1 MMRGKHWCHP
11 RAVAVFPMSE
21 SPTHIPP
28 SLPSSLPASCRT
40 PAGLIMVYAP
50 RTLEDVAVIVG
61 ILEVSEAYTMS

>member
-11 RAVAVFPMSE
+11 VFPLS
-21 SPTHIPP
+21 SDKHT